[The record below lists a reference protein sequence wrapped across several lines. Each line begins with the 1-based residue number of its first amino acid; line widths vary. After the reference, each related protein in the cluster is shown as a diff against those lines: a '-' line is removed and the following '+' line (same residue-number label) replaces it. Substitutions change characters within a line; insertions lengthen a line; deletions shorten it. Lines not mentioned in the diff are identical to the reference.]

1 MISYRFQLTFKLRFN
16 LTRLVLPYAYHVKM
30 LRHRDLQQRKSF
42 FTRQSSTR
50 LTATSQK
57 ARDWGVLMGLRSLA
71 VWDVGSMRSVR
82 NVGSMGNGDWEKA
95 VVTVV
100 SIHASFKCGGT
111 QHDLRVEFSAHWP
124 RKVTEQT
131 FSRGS
136 WRAGGPILSHRT
148 QLKLGTAHT
157 NFLEDDS
164 GKHLIV

>member
-1 MISYRFQLTFKLRFN
+1 MIAYRFQSIFKLRFN

-30 LRHRDLQQRKSF
+30 LRHRGLQQRKSF
-42 FTRQSSTR
+42 FIRQSSTR

-57 ARDWGVLMGLRSLA
+57 ARDSGVLMRLRSWA

-100 SIHASFKCGGT
+100 SLHALFKCGRT

-124 RKVTEQT
+124 RRSL
-131 FSRGS
+131 SRHAHVA
-136 WRAGGPILSHRT
+136 AGGLVVLSCLT
-148 QLKLGTAHT
+148 SLSS
-157 NFLEDDS
+157 N
-164 GKHLIV
+164 